1 MIHDGIPEH
10 CMAKT
15 WIDAHGHFAAPGPAL
30 TRGGPGTEAGG
41 AWVFAADTSLAY
53 MERTG
58 VAAQLISNCS
68 PVTKSDAIVTSNT
81 HGASLVK
88 DHPKH
93 FGLMAMLPLGDPAR
107 AVVEIRRAREELGAD
122 GFAALSNFDG
132 VYLGDPRFEPVWAE
146 LDRLGATLFIH
157 PTTRGYGDL
166 ALGRTGALI
175 EAPFDTART
184 VVDMLYAGVFR
195 RYPRFNVLLAH
206 GGGALPSLAGRI
218 ANFGDGAR
226 GWVANPYG
234 ITAEEMRAAFA
245 RFYYDTALAGTA
257 HSIDPILDVTTPN
270 HVVYGADFGA
280 PCTDPDLCD
289 LNLAATR
296 GYERLTPAQR
306 EARGTN
312 VLALFPKFAE
322 RIGVSTR
329 DQVAAAAE

>member
-1 MIHDGIPEH
+1 
-10 CMAKT
+10 MAQI

-30 TRGGPGTEAGG
+30 PRNSGPGTEAGG
-41 AWVFAADTSLAY
+41 AWVFAVETSLAY
-53 MERTG
+53 MDRTG

-68 PVTKSDAIVTSNT
+68 PITKTEPIVASNT
-81 HGASLVK
+81 YGATIVK
-88 DHPKH
+88 AYPKR
-93 FGLMAMLPLGDPAR
+93 FGLMAMLPLADPAR
-107 AVVEIRRAREELGAD
+107 AVAEIRRAIAELGAE

-146 LDRLGATLFIH
+146 LDRHGATLFIH

-184 VVDMLYAGVFR
+184 VVDMLFAGIFR

-226 GWVANPYG
+226 GWVANPHNV
-234 ITAEEMRAAFA
+234 TADEMRATFA

-257 HSIDPILDVTTPN
+257 HSLDPILDVTTPD

-280 PCTDPDLCD
+280 PCTDPALCD
-289 LNLAATR
+289 VNLAATR
-296 GYERLTPAQR
+296 AYERLTPAQR
-306 EARGTN
+306 DALGSN
-312 VLALFPKFAE
+312 VLALFPKFAQ
-322 RIGVSTR
+322 RIGADR
-329 DQVAAAAE
+329 IAVAAE

>member
-1 MIHDGIPEH
+1 
-10 CMAKT
+10 MAQI

-30 TRGGPGTEAGG
+30 PRNSGPGTEAGG
-41 AWVFAADTSLAY
+41 AWVFTVETSLAY
-53 MERTG
+53 MDRTG

-68 PVTKSDAIVTSNT
+68 PITKTEPIVASNT
-81 HGASLVK
+81 YGATIVK
-88 DHPKH
+88 AYPKR
-93 FGLMAMLPLGDPAR
+93 FGLMAMLPLADPAR
-107 AVVEIRRAREELGAD
+107 AVAEIRRTIAELGAE

-146 LDRLGATLFIH
+146 LDRHGATLFIH

-184 VVDMLYAGVFR
+184 VVDMLFAGIFR

-226 GWVANPYG
+226 GWVANPHNV
-234 ITAEEMRAAFA
+234 TADEMRATFA

-257 HSIDPILDVTTPN
+257 HSLDPILDVTTPD

-280 PCTDPDLCD
+280 PCTDPALCD
-289 LNLAATR
+289 VNLAATR
-296 GYERLTPAQR
+296 AYERLTPAQR
-306 EARGTN
+306 DALGSN
-312 VLALFPKFAE
+312 VLALFPKFAQ
-322 RIGVSTR
+322 RIGADR
-329 DQVAAAAE
+329 IAVAAE

>member
-1 MIHDGIPEH
+1 MIAGDIPERY
-10 CMAKT
+10 MAKT
-15 WIDAHGHFAAPGPAL
+15 WIDAHGHYAAPGPAL
-30 TRGGPGTEAGG
+30 SRGGPGTEAGG
-41 AWVFAADTSLAY
+41 AWVFAVDTSLAY

-68 PVTKSDAIVTSNT
+68 PVTKTDVIVASNSY
-81 HGASLVK
+81 GASLVK
-88 DHPKH
+88 EYPKH
-93 FGLMAMLPLGDPAR
+93 FGLMAMLPLADPAR
-107 AVVEIRRAREELGAD
+107 AVTEIRRASEELGAD
-122 GFAALSNFDG
+122 GFAALSNFEG

-146 LDRLGATLFIH
+146 LDKRGATLFIH

-175 EAPFDTART
+175 EAPFDTARS
-184 VVDMLYAGVFR
+184 VVDMLFAGVFR

-206 GGGALPSLAGRI
+206 GGGALPSLAGRV

-226 GWVANPYG
+226 GWVANPHG

-257 HSIDPILDVTTPN
+257 HSIDPILDVTTPD

-280 PCTDPDLCD
+280 PCTDPALCD
-289 LNLAATR
+289 LNLEATR

-306 EARGTN
+306 EALGTN

-322 RIGVSTR
+322 RIGAAPR

>member
-1 MIHDGIPEH
+1 
-10 CMAKT
+10 MAQI

-30 TRGGPGTEAGG
+30 PRNSGPGTEAGG
-41 AWVFAADTSLAY
+41 AWVFAVETSLAY
-53 MERTG
+53 MDRTG

-68 PVTKSDAIVTSNT
+68 PITKTEPIVASNT
-81 HGASLVK
+81 YGATIVK
-88 DHPKH
+88 AYPKR
-93 FGLMAMLPLGDPAR
+93 FGLMAMLPLADPAR
-107 AVVEIRRAREELGAD
+107 AVAEIRRAIAELGAE

-146 LDRLGATLFIH
+146 LDRHGATLFIH

-184 VVDMLYAGVFR
+184 VVDMLFAGIFR

-226 GWVANPYG
+226 GWVANPHNV
-234 ITAEEMRAAFA
+234 TADEMRATFA

-257 HSIDPILDVTTPN
+257 HSLDPILDVTTPD

-280 PCTDPDLCD
+280 PCTDPVLCD
-289 LNLAATR
+289 VNLAATR
-296 GYERLTPAQR
+296 AYERLTPAQR
-306 EARGTN
+306 DALGSN
-312 VLALFPKFAE
+312 VLALFPKFAQ
-322 RIGVSTR
+322 RIGADR
-329 DQVAAAAE
+329 IAVAAE